1 LSAQPSAVLPPSR
14 RVSDSRRHFLLHALA
29 RLRVTLGF
37 VFGAI
42 VLALATP
49 TPRSLVIGLSI
60 AAVGEAIRVWAA
72 GHLNKS
78 REVTSSG
85 PYRWVAHPLYVG
97 SSVMGAGLAIACGN
111 VPVAV
116 LIAVYLVTTLTA
128 AIKSEEAFLKRTFGE
143 QYDLYRAGVDE
154 RRRAGT
160 KQSRRFSMRQA
171 MANREYRAVAGF
183 LIAVLLLILKATYN
197 GSFWGPA
204 G

>member
-1 LSAQPSAVLPPSR
+1 M
-14 RVSDSRRHFLLHALA
+14 LLHALA

-49 TPRSLVIGLSI
+49 TPRSLLIGLSI

-154 RRRAGT
+154 RRRTGT
-160 KQSRRFSMRQA
+160 RQSRRFSLQQA
-171 MANREYRAVAGF
+171 MANREYRALAGF
-183 LIAVLLLILKATYN
+183 VIVMLLLILKATYN
-197 GSFWGPA
+197 DLFWGPA